1 MVNSALVLELLGEPG
16 RIRPVFDTILIALNI
31 LIAICMGRRL
41 VLYTPRNAL
50 LRHLQH
56 LESLAAIF
64 DDISIFFLS

>member
-41 VLYTPRNAL
+41 VLYAPRNSL

-64 DDISIFFLS
+64 DDISILFLS